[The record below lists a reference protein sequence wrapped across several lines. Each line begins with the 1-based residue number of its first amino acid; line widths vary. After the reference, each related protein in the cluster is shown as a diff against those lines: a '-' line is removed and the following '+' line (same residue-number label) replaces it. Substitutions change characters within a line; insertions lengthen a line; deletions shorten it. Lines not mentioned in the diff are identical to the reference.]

1 MISLK
6 GCLKLPF
13 KFPVVSH
20 VEYKFRRRPS
30 IIYHNHVQHS
40 HDSHDSMVQVKHS
53 KCCQPFQ
60 GLHGNLKTFP
70 ELSESL
76 LCVHISIMYS
86 SYLLCLRFTIAFDC
100 QKQQEYYEISI
111 NANFLCEM
119 NLKQTPNWNRNA
131 SKLTDTRHRHRHG
144 WPKRSNYG
152 RKQNWA

>member
-6 GCLKLPF
+6 GCLMLPS

-70 ELSESL
+70 ELSWSL
-76 LCVHISIMYS
+76 LCVHIDYVLILSVMS
-86 SYLLCLRFTIAFDC
+86 SLYNCFRVPKAAGILRNINQC
-100 QKQQEYYEISI
+100 Q
-111 NANFLCEM
+111 FLVRDEP
-119 NLKQTPNWNRNA
+119 KTD
-131 SKLTDTRHRHRHG
+131 SKLKPKCVKVNGYTTQTRMA
-144 WPKRSNYG
+144 
-152 RKQNWA
+152 QAE